1 MTDLVSELTARAKA
15 LPPEERARL
24 AAELLATLDRSDDTV
39 EAAWDAELRRRIGE
53 VENGAVQLVSADEAF
68 AQVRNALRR

>member
-1 MTDLVSELTARAKA
+1 MTDHVTELTARAKA

-24 AAELLATLDRSDDTV
+24 AEELLATLDHSDDGV
-39 EAAWDAELRRRIGE
+39 EAAWDAEIRKRIAD
-53 VENGAVQLVSADEAF
+53 VERGTVQLIPADEAF